1 MKTFKILETL
11 IHIVE
16 AENED
21 EAMGLIN
28 NDTVVDAFIDEIIEE
43 GE

>member
-1 MKTFKILETL
+1 MKTFNVLETL

-21 EAMGLIN
+21 EAMELIN

-43 GE
+43 D